1 MRIFSQIATLRS
13 LPSEFWAAAAAL
25 ITGLVLVAK
34 KLLPRPKPKPEHIT
48 RAEFHGGLDKIHDRI
63 TAGYL
68 ALGDKLEQQHNH
80 ILGALERQ
88 SERFEQRIDYLEAN
102 LASVD
107 ERTRPSAPIN
117 PVIH

>member
-48 RAEFHGGLDKIHDRI
+48 RAEFHDGLDKIHDRI

-68 ALGDKLEQQHNH
+68 ALGDKLEQQHNRV
-80 ILGALERQ
+80 LTRLDDFERRLDTLD
-88 SERFEQRIDYLEAN
+88 SAVARL
-102 LASVD
+102 D
-107 ERTRPSAPIN
+107 ERTKRPAAGK
-117 PVIH
+117 VATL